1 MNGIHI
7 VRKSEASLP
16 WSWFHCWVKLAKM
29 HPSLGPAHLKAGS
42 TFSAGAPSHV
52 TEVLWQ
58 DWGWRLDASLAWR
71 DRGREEQ
78 AVEWV
83 PTWYRKL
90 DFAGVTHADLT
101 VMPWYTQLCFTREGT
116 EAQWV
121 TATVW
126 GTGTEPRPC
135 TMLNPTK
142 FQAVCCPPHSHP
154 SKRG

>member
-1 MNGIHI
+1 MLKQLQPLVALLAVVTSTISWVDRSRGTPETTKAKKINGIHI

-29 HPSLGPAHLKAGS
+29 HPSPGLAHLKAGS

-58 DWGWRLDASLAWR
+58 DWSWRLDASLAWHY
-71 DRGREEQ
+71 RGREEQ

-90 DFAGVTHADLT
+90 DFAEVTHADLA

-116 EAQWV
+116 EV
-121 TATVW
+121 
-126 GTGTEPRPC
+126 
-135 TMLNPTK
+135 
-142 FQAVCCPPHSHP
+142 
-154 SKRG
+154 